1 MRQKTLKKKFNI
13 LIISIVLVFTIFAY
27 CGITALEDNDEAYVN
42 IVIATKALLGNTTEL
57 SEYYGE
63 LRRNITRVA
72 YEKNVDDVLINQ
84 LEVYCDKTQAI
95 SEELRQNLIVLKE
108 YGYDMSSL
116 ITIVDYIKVLQLD
129 YHDEFQTLKAEII
142 GGDAVRI
149 DQAISQIA
157 STGSNLHSEIAN
169 VSLEVFDT
177 LTLEIDEIQQTKYS
191 IERFLSVLFIV
202 AVATTITSLNRTS
215 NNIVTPI
222 QKLEE
227 ASLEIANGNM
237 NVDILVD
244 QEDEVGRLSKAVNL
258 MVENFESI
266 LEDINTMSNNLE
278 NGKISQSEIDASNYE
293 GTYREVIEAINKT
306 VKGLIDDNLYMLSII
321 KLFGKGDFSFEVK
334 QMVGEKN
341 ELTVALKEVQAIL
354 KEFVEGVNKLSYDV
368 GNGEFNNLLDSKDY
382 SGEWVGITNGLNNL
396 VKVIDEAMIDTQAS
410 FTAFSE
416 GNFNYRIT
424 KDYKGAFAEVVDTTN
439 RTSETVGAYI
449 SEISYILNQMANKN
463 FDIDTSLNYVG
474 DFKLIESS
482 MKNITSNLNEMVHN
496 IITSAHQ
503 VSNGANQISDTSIA
517 LAGGTTEQNMAVEKL
532 TSITKVILE
541 KSEISTDNS
550 IKANNLVLDTKESA
564 NIGNT
569 EMSKMLKSMKQIS
582 DASDNISNIIKV
594 IDDIA
599 FQTNTL
605 ALNASVEAARAGEY
619 GKGFSVVAIEVRSLA
634 TRSQQAVQETTRLI
648 EDSLAKVAEGS
659 KIADNTSNA
668 LSSMLDKIK
677 EIAKI
682 IEVNQV
688 YSLEQQQLLDEISG
702 YINEISKVTQNN
714 SSTSEESASA
724 SEELSTQ
731 ASIFY
736 DSISDI
742 KIKNK

>member
-1 MRQKTLKKKFNI
+1 MSQKTLKKKFNI

-27 CGITALEDNDEAYVN
+27 CGITALEDNDKSYVN
-42 IVIATKALLGNTTEL
+42 IVTATKSLLGNTSEL
-57 SEYYGE
+57 SNYYGE
-63 LRRNITRVA
+63 LRRNVTRVA
-72 YEKNVDDVLINQ
+72 YAEDVNDELVSQ
-84 LEVYCDKTQAI
+84 LEVYCAQSQVI
-95 SEELRQNLIVLKE
+95 SENLRSNLIVLQD
-108 YGYDMSSL
+108 YGYNMSDL
-116 ITIVDYIKVLQLD
+116 IFIVENIKVLQVD
-129 YHDEFQTLKAEII
+129 YHNEFQTLKADII
-142 GGDAVRI
+142 SGDRVKI
-149 DQAISQIA
+149 EQSISEIA
-157 STGSNLHSEIAN
+157 STGSNLHSEIAH
-169 VSLEVFDT
+169 VSLEVFNA
-177 LTLEIDEIQQTKYS
+177 LTLEIDEIQKRKYS

-202 AVATTITSLNRTS
+202 AVSTTIVSLKRTS
-215 NNIVTPI
+215 NNIVMPI

-237 NVDILVD
+237 NVDILVE

-258 MVENFESI
+258 MVENFENI
-266 LEDINTMSNNLE
+266 LVDINNMSNNLE

-293 GTYREVIEAINKT
+293 GTYKEVIETINKT
-306 VKGLIDDNLYMLSII
+306 VKGLIDDNLYMLSIV
-321 KLFGKGDFSFEVK
+321 KLFGKGDFNFEVK

-396 VKVIDEAMIDTQAS
+396 VKVIDEAMVDTQAS

-424 KDYKGAFAEVVDTTN
+424 KDYKGVFAEVVDTTN
-439 RTSETVGAYI
+439 HTSETVGAYI
-449 SEISYILNQMANKN
+449 SEISYILNEMANKN
-463 FDIDTSLNYVG
+463 FDINTSLNYVG

-517 LAGGTTEQNMAVEKL
+517 LAGGTNEQNIAVEKL
-532 TSITKVILE
+532 TCITKIILD
-541 KSEISTDNS
+541 KSEISTNNS
-550 IKANNLVLDTKESA
+550 IKANNLVLETKESA

-569 EMSKMLKSMKQIS
+569 EMNKMLKSMKQIS

-605 ALNASVEAARAGEY
+605 ALNASVESARAGEY
-619 GKGFSVVAIEVRSLA
+619 GKGFSVVATEVRSLA

-648 EDSLAKVAEGS
+648 ENSLAKVAEGS
-659 KIADNTSNA
+659 KIADNTSKA
-668 LSSMLDKIK
+668 LLSMLEKIK

-682 IEVNQV
+682 IEDNQV
-688 YSLEQQQLLDEISG
+688 YSLEQQSLLDEISG